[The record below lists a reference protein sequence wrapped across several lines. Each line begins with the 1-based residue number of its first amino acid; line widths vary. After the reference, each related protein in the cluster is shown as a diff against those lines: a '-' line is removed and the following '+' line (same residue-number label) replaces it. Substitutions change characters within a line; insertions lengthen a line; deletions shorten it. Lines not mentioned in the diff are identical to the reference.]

1 MSPAEFSAFVGEMC
15 ATLDRGGL
23 VNAQRPQTELDAAQ
37 ARNRRRNL
45 NLAMIEL
52 MQGGKAFTSPEVQA
66 LRAELAELPV

>member
-1 MSPAEFSAFVGEMC
+1 MSPADFSAFVGQMC

-23 VNAQRPQTELDAAQ
+23 VTAQRPQTELDAAQ

-52 MQGGKAFTSPEVQA
+52 MQAGKSSNSPEVQA
-66 LRAELAELPV
+66 IRAELGKIPV